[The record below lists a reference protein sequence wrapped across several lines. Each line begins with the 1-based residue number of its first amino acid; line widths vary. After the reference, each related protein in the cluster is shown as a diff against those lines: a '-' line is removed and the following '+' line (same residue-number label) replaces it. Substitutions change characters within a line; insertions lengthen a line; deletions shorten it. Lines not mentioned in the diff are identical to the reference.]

1 MAVTTVENIVQRTKT
16 TLQEV
21 TADGTRW
28 TNEELITWLNEAYQS
43 IIGLRPD
50 AASAN
55 ESLNLVAG
63 TKQTIPASGLRLLDV
78 VRNMGGSKR
87 AIMVC
92 DRRQL
97 DATRR
102 GWHGEPESSEIEHF
116 VFDGMA
122 PRHFYV
128 YPPSAAGVEV
138 EIVYSR
144 VPEPHSPNF
153 SISKTDTI
161 KLDDSYAPAI
171 VDYILYRAYSKDA
184 DFAGNANRAAM
195 HYNAFN
201 TQLGGKGQMDMGTSP
216 NSQQARA

>member
-1 MAVTTVENIVQRTKT
+1 MAVTTVENLIQRVKI

-28 TNEELITWLNEAYQS
+28 TNDELVSWLNEAYQA

-50 AASAN
+50 AASVN
-55 ESLNLVAG
+55 ESLALVAG
-63 TKQTIPASGLRLLDV
+63 TKQQIPAVGLRLLDV
-78 VRNMGGSKR
+78 VRNLSGSQQ
-87 AIMVC
+87 AILVC

-102 GWHGEPESSEIEHF
+102 GWHSEDQSSAIEHF
-116 VFDGMA
+116 VFDEMA

-128 YPPSAAGVEV
+128 YPPAAAGTSV
-138 EIVYSR
+138 EIIYSQ
-144 VPEPHSPNF
+144 VPAPHDADYD
-153 SISKTDTI
+153 ISLSDVI
-161 KLDDSYAPAI
+161 KLDDSYAPAL

-201 TQLGGKGQMDMGTSP
+201 THLGGKGQMDIGTSP
-216 NSQQARA
+216 NAGQAQA